1 MKFSRKKKELD
12 PDTGTIRIKLNL
24 NADKP
29 LTEEL
34 AVEQVDKAIKKLVEY
49 GALKGDP
56 EEFMENYDIVLGSS
70 NYVLIDI
77 KKNAYVD
84 GAPLSSVGAEK
95 ISSQEIPSDAKAFIE
110 ANKSFSQASIKE
122 RLRMSNMD
130 PKMKFRYVVI
140 DYRRY
145 YSSQRD
151 KLMKNLD
158 EFKKLRNMFIH
169 DLMNM
174 ITDVAPLIQEGKQL
188 GFLLGTQQYSPEIS
202 KIAREFSIAYRK
214 ALTSIEKN
222 GTPQPMLYKVLDM
235 KFREF
240 IKQILPSVFPGI
252 EDVDFN
258 NPEGGPTVSV
268 SGEKAPGDEQFNK
281 GLRQSS
287 QMTSAAEGQQQ
298 FSFSRLNK

>member
-1 MKFSRKKKELD
+1 MKFSRKEKELD
-12 PDTGTIRIKLNL
+12 PEMSTIRIKLHL
-24 NADKP
+24 NPDKP
-29 LTEEL
+29 LTEES
-34 AVEQVDKAIKKLVEY
+34 AVDQVDKAVKKLVEY

-56 EEFMENYDIVLGSS
+56 EDFLEHYDIVIGSS

-77 KKNAYVD
+77 KKSAYLD
-84 GAPLSSVGAEK
+84 GAPLASVGAEK
-95 ISSQEIPSDAKAFIE
+95 ISSQEIPSDAKQYIE
-110 ANKSFSQASIKE
+110 ANRSFSQASIKE
-122 RLRMSNMD
+122 RMRMSRMD

-145 YSSQRD
+145 YNAERE
-151 KLMKNLD
+151 KLMANIP

-188 GFLLGTQQYSPEIS
+188 GFLLGTQQYSP
-202 KIAREFSIAYRK
+202 KIGKVAREFSLAYRR
-214 ALTSIEKN
+214 ALTSIEKL

-240 IKQILPSVFPGI
+240 INEMLPSIFPGI

-258 NPEGGPTVSV
+258 KPEGGDNVKVSSPV
-268 SGEKAPGDEQFNK
+268 TPSTEQFNK

-287 QMTSAAEGQQQ
+287 QMTSAAEGQQN
-298 FSFSRLNK
+298 FSFSRAK